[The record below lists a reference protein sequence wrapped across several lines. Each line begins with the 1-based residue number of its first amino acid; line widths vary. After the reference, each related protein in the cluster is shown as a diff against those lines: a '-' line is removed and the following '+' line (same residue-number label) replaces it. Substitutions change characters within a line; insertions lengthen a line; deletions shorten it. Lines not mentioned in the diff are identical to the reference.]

1 MTFNELKKAFEEK
14 LGIKHLSDI
23 ARELEVTPQV
33 VSNWKA
39 RDEVPYKY
47 IKTFREKIFKL
58 EKEKRN
64 IETKSGL
71 SDLDYLGRISEDE
84 STLTDNLIKII
95 HLFIEHYKLIIFGPM
110 ICIIIAFIN
119 LKFFSK
125 PLYVTSAKLLPISES
140 ARSSEVAGLASQ
152 FGLSLGEQI
161 KSINISSAVM
171 YPEIIQSTRLA
182 NILLD
187 ERFDTEKY
195 GSGQKLINIIMKD
208 IDSTIVWSGKDRR
221 KASRRLLKM
230 FSAKK
235 HRSLPLITLTVY
247 TDESKFTYSLA
258 SAIIETLENLINTF
272 KISQVKEKKLFIE
285 NRINEVQ
292 IELKKKEDD
301 LKIFRE
307 KNRDIMFSA
316 KLLIEQERLLRDVK
330 VQTELYITLRT
341 QYEMVRIEEV
351 QNNSLIQLLEPP
363 KVPDYPVRPRP
374 KRDYFFAV
382 IIGLICPIGFI
393 FFKEWYIEN
402 KHELLDFKN

>member
-39 RDEVPYKY
+39 RNEVPYKY
-47 IKTFREKIFKL
+47 IKTCREKIFKL
-58 EKEKRN
+58 ENSN
-64 IETKSGL
+64 IETNSRLLG
-71 SDLDYLGRISEDE
+71 LDYFGGTSEDE
-84 STLTDNLIKII
+84 STITDNVIKLS
-95 HLFIEHYKLIIFGPM
+95 HLFIENYKLIIFIPM
-110 ICIIIAFIN
+110 ICIVIAFIN

-125 PLYVTSAKLLPISES
+125 PLYMTNAKILPISES
-140 ARSSEVAGLASQ
+140 SRSSEIAGLASQ
-152 FGLSLGEQI
+152 FGFNLGDQM
-161 KSINISSAVM
+161 KSVNISSAVM

-195 GSGQKLINIIMKD
+195 GPGQKLINILMENS
-208 IDSTIVWSGKDRR
+208 DSTIVWSDKDRR

-230 FSAKK
+230 FSATKS
-235 HRSLPLITLTVY
+235 RTLPLITLTVY

-272 KISQVKEKKLFIE
+272 KISQVKEKKLFID
-285 NRINEVQ
+285 NRIKEVQ
-292 IELKKKEDD
+292 IKLKKKEDE

-307 KNRDIMFSA
+307 KNRDIMFSP
-316 KLLIEQERLLRDVK
+316 KLLIEQERLLRDVQ
-330 VQTELYITLRT
+330 VQTELFITLRT

-351 QNNSLIQLLEPP
+351 QNNSLIQLLDPP
-363 KVPDYPVRPRP
+363 KVPDYPVKPRP

-382 IIGLICPIGFI
+382 ILGLLLPIGFI
-393 FFKEWYIEN
+393 FFREWYIEN
-402 KHELLDFKN
+402 RQKILDLNN

>member
-47 IKTFREKIFKL
+47 IKIFREIILKL
-58 EKEKRN
+58 ENRD

-71 SDLDYLGRISEDE
+71 SGLEYLGGISEVE
-84 STLTDNLIKII
+84 STITDNVIKFI

-110 ICIIIAFIN
+110 ICIIIATIN
-119 LKFFSK
+119 LKFYSK
-125 PLYVTSAKLLPISES
+125 PLYMTSAKLLPINES
-140 ARSSEVAGLASQ
+140 ARSSEIAGLASQ
-152 FGLSLGEQI
+152 FGVNFGEQI
-161 KSINISSAVM
+161 KSINISSSVM

-208 IDSTIVWSGKDRR
+208 RDSTIVWSDKDRR

-235 HRSLPLITLTVY
+235 DRSLPLITLTVY

-258 SAIIETLENLINTF
+258 SAIIETLEDLINTF
-272 KISQVKEKKLFIE
+272 KISQVREKKLFIE
-285 NRINEVQ
+285 NRIIEVQ

-316 KLLIEQERLLRDVK
+316 KLLIEQERLLRDVQ

-351 QNNSLIQLLEPP
+351 QNNSLIQLLDPP

-382 IIGLICPIGFI
+382 IIGLILPTGFI
-393 FFKEWYIEN
+393 FFKEWYLEN
-402 KHELLDFKN
+402 KHELLSFKN